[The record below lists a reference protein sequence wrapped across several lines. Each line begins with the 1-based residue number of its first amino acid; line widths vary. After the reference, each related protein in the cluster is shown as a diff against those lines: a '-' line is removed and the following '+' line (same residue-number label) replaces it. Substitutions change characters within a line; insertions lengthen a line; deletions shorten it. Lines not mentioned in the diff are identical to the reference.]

1 MTLQHGMT
9 RGGRSMVGCVNGGW
23 NLWSLTRLEFR
34 FIMRKCEIEI
44 LCKYVRYDLES
55 HKNDFCH
62 LHYNEIIR

>member
-34 FIMRKCEIEI
+34 FIMRKCEIENYASM
-44 LCKYVRYDLES
+44 LCATWSRIRMT
-55 HKNDFCH
+55 FITC
-62 LHYNEIIR
+62 IITK